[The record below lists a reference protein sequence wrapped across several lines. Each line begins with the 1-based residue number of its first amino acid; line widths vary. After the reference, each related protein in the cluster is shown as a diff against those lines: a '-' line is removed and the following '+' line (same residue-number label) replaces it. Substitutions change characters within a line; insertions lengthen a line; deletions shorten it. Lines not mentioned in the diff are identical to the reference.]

1 MKTFE
6 IVEKLENISKAI
18 LANEDNFSQVDD
30 LLDDRDN
37 DVFSTQWMV
46 EFDNV
51 EKLKVSSES
60 LGVDDAL
67 LERIFKDVFS
77 KSSSSDLAS
86 YVSDDFGLL
95 IDAVIVGYESKW
107 LNALWDS
114 YVAGIIP
121 RGEIETQR

>member
-6 IVEKLENISKAI
+6 IIVKLENISKVI
-18 LANEDNFSQVDD
+18 LANENNFNQIDD

-37 DVFSTQWMV
+37 EVFSTRWMV
-46 EFDNV
+46 EFNNV
-51 EKLKVSSES
+51 ERLKVSSEA
-60 LGVDDAL
+60 LGLGDTIR
-67 LERIFKDVFS
+67 ESIFKDVFS
-77 KSSSSDLAS
+77 KSGSSDLAS

-95 IDAVIVGYESKW
+95 IDAAIVGYESKW

-121 RGEIETQR
+121 RREIEIQQ

>member
-1 MKTFE
+1 MKKFE

-77 KSSSSDLAS
+77 KSSSSELAS

-95 IDAVIVGYESKW
+95 IDAVSVGYESKW
-107 LNALWDS
+107 LTALWDS
-114 YVAGIIP
+114 YVVGVIP
-121 RGEIETQR
+121 GGEIDMQR